1 MMTKICPPPSV
12 LSGPQRRCHLLLTLC
27 LPDQTVT
34 PEYISRL
41 NGVDDTV
48 SRQDIADAA
57 QALRRYHRLNLFTQ
71 PDGSYKM
78 AGTALDR
85 RLCLMYWLRRS
96 LRLCPH
102 YVHQQFTPALKTAL
116 KQPGISRALYDS
128 INLQALINLCAR
140 RLQRVFTPPERE
152 FLHLFLPWCL
162 LQHQLGHIP
171 QFTDTQRSWMQER
184 AEIRVAQEIVHHWRR
199 RVTRPPHDNEQ
210 HFLTAL
216 FMLLRTP
223 SVQHDG
229 DPQQRRLLAAT
240 QALMSRFH
248 ALCGLRFSNEAR
260 LRERL
265 YVHLAQALNRS
276 VFGIGID
283 SSLPQEITH
292 LYPRLM
298 RTTREAVRELEAQFN
313 IHFSSEETGLIA
325 IIFGA
330 WLMQE
335 SALGE
340 KQVLL
345 LTGNDPA
352 LEEGLEQ
359 QLRELTLLPLNVRR
373 LSLCTFQQEGAPTEV
388 ALIVTPYATSLPLFS
403 PPLIHLTLPPGEHQ
417 LQRIREILE
426 S

>member
-1 MMTKICPPPSV
+1 MMTQICPPPSV

-27 LPDQTVT
+27 LPGQDVT

-41 NGVDDTV
+41 NGVDDAL

-57 QALRRYHRLNLFTQ
+57 QALRRYHRLKLLTQ
-71 PDGSYKM
+71 PDGSYTIE
-78 AGTALDR
+78 GSALDR

-116 KQPGISRALYDS
+116 KQPGIARALYDD

-140 RLQRVFTPPERE
+140 RLQRVFSTPERQ

-171 QFTDTQRSWMQER
+171 QFTAVQRGWTLQRHE
-184 AEIRVAQEIVHHWRR
+184 AQVAQEIVRHWRR
-199 RVTRPPHDNEQ
+199 RVARPPHDNEL

-216 FMLLRTP
+216 FMLLHTP
-223 SVQHDG
+223 SVHNDSAVHD
-229 DPQQRRLLAAT
+229 RKLLAAVD
-240 QALMSRFH
+240 ALIARFH
-248 ALCGLRFSNEAR
+248 SLCGLTFSCEAR
-260 LRERL
+260 LREQL

-298 RTTREAVRELEAQFN
+298 RTTREAIKDLEAEFN
-313 IHFSSEETGLIA
+313 IRFSSEETGLIA

-335 SALGE
+335 SALEE

-345 LTGNDPA
+345 LTGNDPG

-359 QLRELTLLPLNVRR
+359 QLRELTLLPLSVRR
-373 LSLCTFQQEGAPTEV
+373 LSLHAFQREGAPKEV
-388 ALIVTPYATSLPLFS
+388 ALIVTPYVTSLPLFS
-403 PPLIHLTLPPGEHQ
+403 PPLIHLTLPAGEHQ

>member
-1 MMTKICPPPSV
+1 MTQICPPPSV

-27 LPDQTVT
+27 LPGQTVT

-41 NGVDDTV
+41 NGVDDDV
-48 SRQDIADAA
+48 SRQDIVDAA
-57 QALRRYHRLNLFTQ
+57 QALRRYHRLSLLAQ
-71 PDGSYKM
+71 SDGSY
-78 AGTALDR
+78 AIEGTALDR

-116 KQPGISRALYDS
+116 KQPGIARALYDDT
-128 INLQALINLCAR
+128 NLQALINLCAR
-140 RLQRVFTPPERE
+140 RLQRIFSTPERE
-152 FLHLFLPWCL
+152 FLQLFLPWCL
-162 LQHQLGHIP
+162 LQHQLGQIP
-171 QFTDTQRSWMQER
+171 QFTALQRGWTLER
-184 AEIRVAQEIVHHWRR
+184 PEAQIAHEILRHWRR
-199 RVTRPPHDNEQ
+199 RVARPPHDNEL

-223 SVQHDG
+223 CAQQDRS
-229 DPQQRRLLAAT
+229 PQDHKLLAAIDT
-240 QALMSRFH
+240 LIARFH
-248 ALCGLRFSNEAR
+248 SLCGLRFSSETR
-260 LRERL
+260 LRDQL

-283 SSLPQEITH
+283 NSLPQEITH

-298 RTTREAVRELEAQFN
+298 RTTREAVQALEIEFG

-345 LTGNDPA
+345 LTGNDPR

-359 QLRELTLLPLNVRR
+359 QLRELTLLPLSVRR
-373 LSLCTFQQEGAPTEV
+373 LSLHTFQQKGAPREV
-388 ALIVTPYATSLPLFS
+388 TLIVTPYATSLPLFS

>member
-1 MMTKICPPPSV
+1 MTQICPPPSV

-27 LPDQTVT
+27 LPGQTVT
-34 PEYISRL
+34 PEHISRL
-41 NGVDDTV
+41 NGVDDAV

-57 QALRRYHRLNLFTQ
+57 QALRRYHRLSLRTQ
-71 PDGSYKM
+71 PNGSYTIE
-78 AGTALDR
+78 GSALDR

-116 KQPGISRALYDS
+116 KQPGIARALYDDT
-128 INLQALINLCAR
+128 NLQALINLCAR
-140 RLQRVFTPPERE
+140 RLQRVFSTPERE
-152 FLHLFLPWCL
+152 FLQLFLPWCL
-162 LQHQLGHIP
+162 LQHQLGQIP
-171 QFTDTQRSWMQER
+171 QFTAVQRGWTQARTESQI
-184 AEIRVAQEIVHHWRR
+184 AHEIVRHWRR
-199 RVTRPPHDNEQ
+199 RVTRPPHDNEL

-223 SVQHDG
+223 SAQNDRS
-229 DPQQRRLLAAT
+229 PQDQQLLAAIDT
-240 QALMSRFH
+240 LIARFNS
-248 ALCGLRFSNEAR
+248 LCGLRFSSETR
-260 LRERL
+260 LRDQL

-283 SSLPQEITH
+283 NSLPQEITH

-298 RTTREAVRELEAQFN
+298 RTTREAVQSLEAEFG

-345 LTGNDPA
+345 LTGNDPH

-359 QLRELTLLPLNVRR
+359 QLRELTLLPLSVRR
-373 LSLCTFQQEGAPTEV
+373 LSLHTFQQEGAPREV
-388 ALIVTPYATSLPLFS
+388 TLIVTPYATSLPLFS